1 MGDAARGRGRPVSR
15 TSQATIL
22 LRGLEAVRLLRATP
36 ISAADLAQLLGVSR
50 DTVERI
56 LGSIRTAGL
65 GLVRERHGRELLYS
79 LPAETLART
88 VP

>member
-1 MGDAARGRGRPVSR
+1 VTR

-22 LRGLEAVRLLRATP
+22 LRGLEAVRLLRAAP

-56 LGSIRTAGL
+56 LASIRTAGL
-65 GLVRERHGRELLYS
+65 GLASERQGRMIVYS

>member
-1 MGDAARGRGRPVSR
+1 MPR

-22 LRGLEAVRLLRATP
+22 VRGLEAIHLLRAAP

-56 LGSIRTAGL
+56 LTSMRRAGL
-65 GLVRERHGRELLYS
+65 KLSVERHGRELLYS
-79 LPAETLART
+79 LPVETLVGT
-88 VP
+88 LG